1 MEETTVMQGY
11 ALIRLDGLKDMLV
24 DQGKML
30 EKILST
36 QEKLLKAVEASDSG
50 RLTKWLKYWP
60 QIVGAGAS
68 HILTVITVG
77 AMIRQGADATSVL
90 DFIGKQF

>member
-11 ALIRLDGLKDMLV
+11 ALIRLDGLKDMLTE
-24 DQGKML
+24 QGRLL
-30 EKILST
+30 EKILDK
-36 QEKLLKAVEASDSG
+36 QEKLLKASEASGDG
-50 RLTKWLKYWP
+50 RLMKLLKYWP
-60 QIVGAGAS
+60 QIVGAGAR

-77 AMIRQGADATSVL
+77 AMIRQGSDATSIL